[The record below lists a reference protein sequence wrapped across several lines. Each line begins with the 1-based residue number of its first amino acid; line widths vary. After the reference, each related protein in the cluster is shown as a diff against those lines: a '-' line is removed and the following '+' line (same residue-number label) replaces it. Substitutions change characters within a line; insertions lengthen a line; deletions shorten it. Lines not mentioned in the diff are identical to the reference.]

1 MTANAY
7 MDALRVRFLERL
19 AANLRGARVPG
30 GDLTAWVAPL
40 PTAALVEVLLRPAAE
55 TREILF
61 AAVGAARLAGRPA
74 IDQDLLFGAL
84 DHVPVGDTAE
94 AALMA
99 WASCR
104 LAREYLDMGLAAEAQ
119 RALIAVTRSIH
130 LWPTP
135 IARRFEPRIEALYG
149 VAEAMRTRQLADEVA

>member
-1 MTANAY
+1 MNAVAFV
-7 MDALRVRFLERL
+7 DTLRARFLERL

-30 GDLTAWVAPL
+30 GDLAAWVAPL
-40 PTAALVEVLLRPAAE
+40 PTAALVEVLLHPAGQ

-61 AAVGAARLAGRPA
+61 AAVGTVRLSGRPVL
-74 IDQDLLFGAL
+74 DQDFMFGAL
-84 DHVPVGDTAE
+84 DHVPLSDTAQG
-94 AALMA
+94 ALMA

-104 LAREYLDMGLAAEAQ
+104 LAREFLDAGMAAEAQ

-135 IARRFEPRIEALYG
+135 IARRFEPRIEALYAA
-149 VAEAMRTRQLADEVA
+149 AEAMRARQLAQEVA